1 MNPTT
6 VPLVFES
13 FGDPA
18 NPPLIILHGFFA
30 SSRNWRQIAQQL
42 AHQHHVYVVDQ
53 RNHGRSPHDPVMDY
67 YSMARDLAGF
77 MADQGLKKSTLL
89 GHSMGGKVAMWF
101 ALNQPERVH
110 KMIIVDIAPV
120 SYQHSF
126 NDLINALKNLPLSEL
141 NNRKDADSRLE
152 RDIPEASFR
161 QFLLQNLVLDQGRFN
176 WRINLDFFYQSA
188 PHIIDF
194 PDTNGMNYQHENVL
208 FVVGGNSNYTDHN
221 AVYGL
226 FPNAGIKAIENAGHW
241 LHVEKP
247 GEFIEVVNSFLL
259 KN

>member
-1 MNPTT
+1 MTPNT

-13 FGDPA
+13 FGDHA

-42 AHQHHVYVVDQ
+42 AQQHYVYVVDQ

-67 YSMARDLAGF
+67 PSMARDLAGF
-77 MADQGLKKSTLL
+77 MDDQGLEKSALL

-101 ALNQPERVH
+101 ALNQPERVN

-126 NDLINALKNLPLSEL
+126 NDLINALKNLPLPEL
-141 NNRKDADSRLE
+141 NNRKEADSWLQAA
-152 RDIPEASFR
+152 IPEASFR
-161 QFLLQNLVLDQGRFN
+161 QFLLQNLVLEQSRFS
-176 WRINLDFFYQSA
+176 WRINLDIFYHSA

-194 PDTNGMNYQHENVL
+194 PDTNGMNYQQDNVL
-208 FVVGGNSNYTDHN
+208 FIVGGNSNYTDPN
-221 AVYGL
+221 AVYDL

-241 LHVEKP
+241 LHAEKP
-247 GEFIEVVNSFLL
+247 GEFVEVANSFLL
-259 KN
+259 KD